1 MKGQQAFKAVS
12 DANKKNITMGA
23 TAENWSAFQDTKSF
37 SKAQSRSEANRPQF
51 PKLGRHQKDKHYK
64 EITTKPN
71 SVSSE
76 SASAQPLE
84 LVSEDAAAGK
94 TTSTTSTTATTVT
107 TATSSC
113 TTSSTSTSSSSS
125 SASDSKRKRM
135 PLTGSSTQQTKKS
148 RAVKTKH
155 EPNHLDAVQ
164 ALAAQRSG
172 AVVDTSLAKGN
183 SQSICQ
189 PQPGWMS
196 AQDAAGRT
204 YYYHTVTRETKW
216 EHPSAT
222 ATATTVMS
230 SSWVAADDKLKRKLA
245 KLRAK
250 REAAEGR

>member
-1 MKGQQAFKAVS
+1 
-12 DANKKNITMGA
+12 MGA

-64 EITTKPN
+64 EITKKQT
-71 SVSSE
+71 VSSE

-84 LVSEDAAAGK
+84 LVSEDAAAVK
-94 TTSTTSTTATTVT
+94 TTATTATSVT
-107 TATSSC
+107 TATSSSS

-125 SASDSKRKRM
+125 SASDSKRKRS
-135 PLTGSSTQQTKKS
+135 PLNGSSTQQTKKS
-148 RAVKTKH
+148 RAVTTKH

-222 ATATTVMS
+222 ATATTVTS

-250 REAAEGR
+250 REAAEGQ